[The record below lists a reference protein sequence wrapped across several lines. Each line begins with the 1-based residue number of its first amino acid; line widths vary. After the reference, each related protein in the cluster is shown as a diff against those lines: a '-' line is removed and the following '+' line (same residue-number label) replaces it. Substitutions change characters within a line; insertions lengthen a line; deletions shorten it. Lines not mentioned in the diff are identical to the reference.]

1 MTQRMKKLGMALAF
15 IVCMMA
21 AVDSS
26 AQKIGVMLG
35 YGTEVEE
42 LGIGINGEFNINDKV
57 SISPSFVYWFP
68 EDPISWWEF
77 NANVNYYF
85 TKAGAADF
93 YGLAGIN
100 LFSAKVDYNGEND
113 SNSEVGLNL
122 GAGANFNIGKNWEPF
137 TELKFVI
144 GDFDQ
149 LGIFFGAKFKLGG
162 R

>member
-1 MTQRMKKLGMALAF
+1 MTQRMKKLGVVLAF
-15 IVCMMA
+15 MVCMMA

-42 LGIGINGEFNINDKV
+42 LGIGVNGEFNINDKV
-57 SISPSFVYWFP
+57 SISPSFIYWFP
-68 EDPISWWEF
+68 KDPLSWWEF
-77 NANVNYYF
+77 NANANYYF
-85 TKAGAADF
+85 TTAGSADF

-100 LFSAKVDYNGEND
+100 LFGYNVEGGDGE
-113 SNSEVGLNL
+113 SEVGLNL
-122 GAGANFNIGKNWEPF
+122 GAGVNFNIGKNWEPF

-144 GDFDQ
+144 GDADQ
-149 LGIFFGAKFKLGG
+149 LGLFFGAKFKLGG

>member
-1 MTQRMKKLGMALAF
+1 MTQRMKKLGVALAF

-42 LGIGINGEFNINDKV
+42 LGIGLNGEFNINSKV

-85 TKAGAADF
+85 TTAGSADF
-93 YGLAGIN
+93 YGLGGIN
-100 LFSAKVDYNGEND
+100 LFGYNVEGGDGE
-113 SNSEVGLNL
+113 SEVGLNL
-122 GAGANFNIGKNWEPF
+122 GAGCNFNIGKSWEPF
-137 TELKFVI
+137 TEIKFVI
-144 GDFDQ
+144 GDADQ
-149 LGIFFGAKFKLGG
+149 LGLFFGAKFKLGG

>member
-1 MTQRMKKLGMALAF
+1 MTQRMKNLGTALAF
-15 IVCMMA
+15 IVCIMA
-21 AVDSS
+21 SVDSS

-85 TKAGAADF
+85 TKAGSADF

-100 LFSAKVDYNGEND
+100 LFSAKIDYNGEND

-122 GAGANFNIGKNWEPF
+122 GAGVNFNIGKSWEPF

-144 GDFDQ
+144 GDADQ
-149 LGIFFGAKFKLGG
+149 LGLFFGVKFKI
-162 R
+162 